1 VKSAEVNR
9 KPGER
14 KGTNMAIRKRTM
26 RGLNDIRTHSGM
38 VEQGLTSP
46 YKAYMKLSC
55 LEMEK
60 FRRGQERESARQRI
74 ENIDARFQ
82 EITAEE
88 KEILQ
93 TLNNPDGGH
102 PSPLQGVESKPA
114 PPPSAGG
121 FKIRY

>member
-1 VKSAEVNR
+1 
-9 KPGER
+9 
-14 KGTNMAIRKRTM
+14 MAIHKRTM

-55 LEMEK
+55 LEMER
-60 FRRGQERESARQRI
+60 FRRGQERESARQRM
-74 ENIDARFQ
+74 EMIDARFQ

-93 TLNNPDGGH
+93 ALNNPEDGH
-102 PSPLQGVESKPA
+102 PSPLQDVESQPA
-114 PPPSAGG
+114 PSPSAGG